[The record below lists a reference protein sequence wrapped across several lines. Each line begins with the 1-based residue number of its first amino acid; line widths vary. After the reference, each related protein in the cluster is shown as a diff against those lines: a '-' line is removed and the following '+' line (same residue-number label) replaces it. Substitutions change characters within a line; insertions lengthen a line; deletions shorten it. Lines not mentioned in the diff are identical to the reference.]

1 MAATQTVD
9 THVTLTQ
16 EEKNYLVRVLQ
27 NAIGETRVEV
37 HHTHTPQ
44 YRERLAGLSEA
55 TADPNRANS
64 HGVDRIARNCQPI
77 PSLPMAI
84 AVSPQGKNA
93 INAAIQRAAQASQGR
108 RSVIGTEDAS

>member
-44 YRERLAGLSEA
+44 YRERVLDEEKLIRGLLTKVEKSA
-55 TADPNRANS
+55 
-64 HGVDRIARNCQPI
+64 
-77 PSLPMAI
+77 
-84 AVSPQGKNA
+84 
-93 INAAIQRAAQASQGR
+93 
-108 RSVIGTEDAS
+108 